1 MKKPKKPS
9 RDALLVSAILGM
21 RQNLLTMVD
30 KRDLFD
36 LVRWAYWAEE
46 ISIGRAAELLG
57 LPIEVAQRALDTTR
71 PRRTP

>member
-1 MKKPKKPS
+1 VKKPKKPS
-9 RDALLVSAILGM
+9 RDALLVSAILGI
-21 RQNLLTMVD
+21 RQNLTMVD

>member
-9 RDALLVSAILGM
+9 RDALLVSAILGI
-21 RQNLLTMVD
+21 RQNLTMVD

-46 ISIGRAAELLG
+46 ISIGMAAELLG
-57 LPIEVAQRALDTTR
+57 LPIEVAQRALDTTG
-71 PRRTP
+71 PWRTP